1 MTNNARIDHDEPR
14 LLAFVCG
21 ADSRILS
28 SATMKGSC
36 FELAEGFCLLDAVS
50 TNNDAGLTE
59 LWHDLS
65 KNGFS
70 IHAVVDVALT
80 SDGAP
85 VSMLL
90 HAMPMHFG
98 LDEGRFLV
106 TLCSGFR
113 PVSSGPDEVARS
125 RAVLNT
131 AVDSIITI
139 DHNCRICSHNPATE
153 RMFGYAT
160 RELLGSNI
168 SLLMPEPYRSQ
179 HDSYVSDYI
188 QTRKPT
194 IIGSGRRVTGRRK
207 DGSEFPV
214 HLAVSEFAV
223 RGQQYF
229 TGIVRDLT
237 ELERVQKQ
245 LLQSER
251 LAAIGQMVTG
261 LAHESR
267 NALQRAQGCLDML
280 SLDLQDNKEQLDLAR
295 RATTAL
301 QDLYR
306 LYEEVRGYAAP
317 IHLEFRECDLSTIWH
332 KEWENL
338 AAARKGKLIELV
350 DTADSRRLNCEVDVH
365 RIEQVMRNLLEN
377 AIYACGSRGII
388 TVSCKAAQIGTDP
401 AVSITVEDDGCG
413 MTQEV
418 ADQIFEPFFTT
429 KQKGT
434 GLGMAIVHRIMT
446 AHGGSVMARPLAQ
459 GGSQIVLLFPRTAAI
474 RNAVRS

>member
-1 MTNNARIDHDEPR
+1 MTIHSPIDHDEPR
-14 LLAFVCG
+14 LLAFICG

-28 SATMKGSC
+28 SATMRGSC
-36 FELAEGFCLLDAVS
+36 FALGEGCVLLDALS
-50 TNNDAGLTE
+50 AIKNPKLSE
-59 LWHDLS
+59 LWHDLT

-70 IHAVVDVALT
+70 IHAEVDVALMP
-80 SDGAP
+80 SRSPA
-85 VSMLL
+85 SMLL
-90 HAMPMHFG
+90 HAMPLHFG
-98 LDEGRFLV
+98 LDEGKFLV

-113 PVSSGPDEVARS
+113 PASSGPDEVARS

-139 DHNCRICSHNPATE
+139 DHNCLICSLNPATE

-160 RELLGSNI
+160 QELLGLNI
-168 SLLMPEPYRSQ
+168 SVLMPEPYRSQ
-179 HDSYVSDYI
+179 HDSYVANFI
-188 QTRKPT
+188 QTRKPS
-194 IIGSGRRVTGRRK
+194 IIGIGRRVTGRRK
-207 DGSEFPV
+207 DGFEFPV
-214 HLAVSEFAV
+214 HLAVSEFSV

-245 LLQSER
+245 LMQSER

-267 NALQRAQGCLDML
+267 NALQRAQACLDML

-301 QDLYR
+301 QDLHR

-317 IHLEFRECDLSTIWH
+317 IHLEFRECDLATIWH

-338 AAARKGKLIELV
+338 TAARKGKLIELV
-350 DTADSRRLNCEVDVH
+350 DAADSQHLTCEVDVH

-377 AIYACGSRGII
+377 AIYACGGAGTII
-388 TVSCKAAQIGTDP
+388 VSCKEAQCGSDP
-401 AVSITVEDDGCG
+401 GVMITIEDDGCG

-418 ADQIFEPFFTT
+418 AEQIFEPFFTT

-434 GLGMAIVHRIMT
+434 GLGMAIVHRIMS
-446 AHGGSVMARPLAQ
+446 AHGGSVMARPRQQ

>member
-1 MTNNARIDHDEPR
+1 MTNNPRIDHDKPR
-14 LLAFVCG
+14 LLAFICG

-28 SATMKGSC
+28 SATLEGSC
-36 FELAEGFCLLDAVS
+36 FALTEGCLLLEAVS
-50 TNNDAGLTE
+50 ANHGAKLAD
-59 LWHDLS
+59 LWHDLTTS
-65 KNGFS
+65 GFS
-70 IHAVVDVALT
+70 AHSEVSVALT
-80 SDGAP
+80 PDSAP

-90 HAMPMHFG
+90 HAMPLHFG
-98 LDEGRFLV
+98 PDEGRFLV

-113 PVSSGPDEVARS
+113 QVSSGPDEVARS

-139 DHNCRICSHNPATE
+139 DHKCLICSLNPATE

-160 RELLGSNI
+160 QEMLGSNI
-168 SLLMPEPYRSQ
+168 NVLMPEPYRSQ
-179 HDSYVSDYI
+179 HDTYVASYI
-188 QTRKPT
+188 QTGKPS

-207 DGSEFPV
+207 DGSEFPA
-214 HLAVSEFAV
+214 HLAVSEFSV
-223 RGQQYF
+223 RGQRYF

-245 LLQSER
+245 LMQSER

-267 NALQRAQGCLDML
+267 NALQRAQACLDML
-280 SLDLQDNKEQLDLAR
+280 SLDLQENKEQLDLAR

-301 QDLYR
+301 QDLHR

-317 IHLEFRECDLSTIWH
+317 IHLEFRECNLATIWH

-338 AAARKGKLIELV
+338 AAARKGKRIELV
-350 DTADSRRLNCEVDVH
+350 DAADSQHLNCEVDVH

-377 AIYACGSRGII
+377 AIYACGGEGLI
-388 TVSCKAAQIGTDP
+388 TVSCKEAQCGIDP
-401 AVSITVEDDGCG
+401 AAMITIEDDGCG

-418 ADQIFEPFFTT
+418 ADKVFEPFFTT

-446 AHGGSVMARPLAQ
+446 AHGGSIMARPLELR
-459 GGSQIVLLFPRTAAI
+459 GSQIVLLVPRTAAV

>member
-1 MTNNARIDHDEPR
+1 MTNNPPTDHDGPR
-14 LLAFVCG
+14 LLAFVCS

-28 SATMKGSC
+28 LATMKGGC
-36 FELAEGFCLLDAVS
+36 LALTEGCLLLDAVEAIHGAKLA
-50 TNNDAGLTE
+50 DLWQELTT
-59 LWHDLS
+59 S
-65 KNGFS
+65 GFS
-70 IHAVVDVALT
+70 VHAEVDVVLELAN
-80 SDGAP
+80 SP
-85 VSMLL
+85 VAMLL
-90 HAMPMHFG
+90 HAMPLHFG
-98 LDEGRFLV
+98 PDEGKFLV

-125 RAVLNT
+125 RAVLNA

-139 DHNCRICSHNPATE
+139 DRACRICAVNPATE

-160 RELLGSNI
+160 QELLGSNI
-168 SLLMPEPYRSQ
+168 SVLMPEPYRSE
-179 HDSYVSDYI
+179 HDTYVAKYVD
-188 QTRKPT
+188 TRKPS
-194 IIGSGRRVTGRRK
+194 IIGVGRRVTGLRK

-214 HLAVSEFAV
+214 HLTVSEFSV
-223 RGQQYF
+223 RGEVYF
-229 TGIVRDLT
+229 TGIIRDLS

-245 LLQSER
+245 LLQAER

-267 NALQRAQGCLDML
+267 NALQRAQACLDML
-280 SLDLQDNKEQLDLAR
+280 SLDLRDNQEQLDLAR

-301 QDLYR
+301 QDLHR

-317 IHLEFRECDLSTIWH
+317 IHLEFRQCNLATIWH

-338 AAARKGKLIELV
+338 GAARKGKHIQLV
-350 DTADSRRLNCEVDVH
+350 DTTDSQDLNCEVDVH
-365 RIEQVMRNLLEN
+365 RIEQVMRNVLEN
-377 AIYACGSRGII
+377 AIHACRSEGTI
-388 TVSCKAAQIGTDP
+388 TVSCKETQCGTDP
-401 AVSITVEDDGCG
+401 AAMITIEDDGSG
-413 MTQEV
+413 MTQEI
-418 ADQIFEPFFTT
+418 ADKIFEPFFTT

-446 AHGGSVMARPLAQ
+446 AHGGSIMARPREQ

>member
-1 MTNNARIDHDEPR
+1 MTNNPPIDHDKPR
-14 LLAFVCG
+14 LLAFICG

-28 SATMKGSC
+28 SATLEGSC
-36 FELAEGFCLLDAVS
+36 FALTEGCLLLEAVS
-50 TNNDAGLTE
+50 AIHGAKLCD
-59 LWHDLS
+59 LWHVLTTS
-65 KNGFS
+65 GFS
-70 IHAVVDVALT
+70 AHSEVSVVLIPD
-80 SDGAP
+80 SP
-85 VSMLL
+85 QVSMLL
-90 HAMPMHFG
+90 HAMPLHFG
-98 LDEGRFLV
+98 PDEGRFLV

-139 DHNCRICSHNPATE
+139 DRKCLICSLNPATE

-160 RELLGSNI
+160 QELLGRNI
-168 SLLMPEPYRSQ
+168 SVLMPEPYRSQ
-179 HDSYVSDYI
+179 HDTYVADYI
-188 QTRKPT
+188 QTRKPS

-245 LLQSER
+245 LMQSER

-267 NALQRAQGCLDML
+267 NALQRAQACLDML
-280 SLDLQDNKEQLDLAR
+280 SLDLQENKEQLDLAR

-301 QDLYR
+301 QDLHR

-317 IHLEFRECDLSTIWH
+317 IHLEFRECDLATIWH

-338 AAARKGKLIELV
+338 AAARKGKRIELV
-350 DTADSRRLNCEVDVH
+350 DAADSQHLNCEVDVH

-377 AIYACGSRGII
+377 AIYACGGEGLI
-388 TVSCKAAQIGTDP
+388 TVSCKEAQCGTDP
-401 AVSITVEDDGCG
+401 AAMITIEDDGCG

-418 ADQIFEPFFTT
+418 ADKVFEPFFTT

-446 AHGGSVMARPLAQ
+446 AHGGSIMARPLELR
-459 GGSQIVLLFPRTAAI
+459 GSQIVLLVPRTAAV

>member
-1 MTNNARIDHDEPR
+1 MTNNASIDHDDPR
-14 LLAFVCG
+14 LFAFVCG

-28 SATMKGSC
+28 SATLKGSR
-36 FELAEGFCLLDAVS
+36 LGLGEGCLLLDAIS
-50 TNNDAGLTE
+50 ASHTNLAE
-59 LWHDLS
+59 LWKNLTT
-65 KNGFS
+65 NGFG
-70 IHAVVDVALT
+70 IYAEADVALT
-80 SDGAP
+80 PDSRP

-98 LDEGRFLV
+98 LDEGKFLV
-106 TLCSGFR
+106 TLCSGFH
-113 PVSSGPDEVARS
+113 PVSAGPDEVARC

-131 AVDSIITI
+131 AVDSIIMI
-139 DHNCRICSHNPATE
+139 DHNCIICSLNPATE
-153 RMFGYAT
+153 RMFGFEAH
-160 RELLGSNI
+160 ELLGSNI
-168 SLLMPEPYRSQ
+168 NMLMPEPYHSQ
-179 HDSYVSDYI
+179 HDSYVADYI

-214 HLAVSEFAV
+214 HLAVSEFTV

-245 LLQSER
+245 LMQSER

-267 NALQRAQGCLDML
+267 NALQRAQACLDML
-280 SLDLQDNKEQLDLAR
+280 SLDLQEHQEQLDLAR

-301 QDLYR
+301 QDLHR

-317 IHLEFRECDLSTIWH
+317 IHLEFRECDLATIWH

-338 AAARKGKLIELV
+338 AASRKGKRIELV
-350 DTADSRRLNCEVDVH
+350 DAADSQRLNCEVDVH

-377 AIYACGSRGII
+377 AIYACSGEGTI
-388 TVSCKAAQIGTDP
+388 TVSCKEATCGTDP
-401 AVSITVEDDGCG
+401 SAMITIEDDGCG

-418 ADQIFEPFFTT
+418 AAQIFEPFFTT

-446 AHGGSVMARPLAQ
+446 AHGGSVMARPLEK
-459 GGSQIVLLFPRTAAI
+459 GGSQIVLQFPRTAAI